1 METTDSLKVKIAQ
14 LQAEIEQLKLSQR
27 LAAFSSATYLDYL
40 NSQNTRENSF
50 STHFTLDKSIT
61 EHELKLQNAHFLTS
75 TSHELNT
82 PLTSIYAS
90 LQLISRLLKD
100 STESSVKVTQL
111 VNLAQ
116 TQTLKLNQAVAD
128 LLNITDT
135 GEA

>member
-1 METTDSLKVKIAQ
+1 METTHALKFKIAE
-14 LQAEIEQLKLSQR
+14 LQEELEQLKLSHR
-27 LAAFSSATYLDYL
+27 LAAFSSATYLDYV
-40 NSQNTRENSF
+40 NCQEVRKNSF

-61 EHELKLQNAHFLTS
+61 AQEFKLQNAKFLRT

-100 STESSVKVTQL
+100 STENFVKVTQL

-116 TQTLKLNQAVAD
+116 AQTFKLNQTVSD

-135 GEA
+135 KAD